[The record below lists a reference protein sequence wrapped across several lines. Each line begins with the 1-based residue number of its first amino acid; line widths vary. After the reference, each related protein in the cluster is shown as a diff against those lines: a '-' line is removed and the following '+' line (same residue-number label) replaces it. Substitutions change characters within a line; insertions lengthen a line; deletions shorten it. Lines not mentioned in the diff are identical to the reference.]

1 MSDGN
6 GTWLEDPEV
15 SKQLDSTIAHLKD
28 NLKFGSDDGE
38 RRRIANKIVGNSK
51 FVKSSKRFGLFL
63 WKFFDIKNIP

>member
-38 RRRIANKIVGNSK
+38 RRRM
-51 FVKSSKRFGLFL
+51 RQ
-63 WKFFDIKNIP
+63 